1 MQPKSAEWVADQ
13 VKWPAGYPRQREYPH
28 PPPPSTNNSTTMI
41 NRVVISHLFSTSG
54 QCSLVTKAECAR
66 THGRNPKLPQV
77 VTCKSCRAE
86 AQQASR
92 LTSAIHASTE
102 VPPGTIRRVTLPER
116 RYFVLIDPSARCTC
130 CDDIW

>member
-1 MQPKSAEWVADQ
+1 MRSKSPYWVADQ

-66 THGRNPKLPQV
+66 THGRNPKAPASCYVQVLPV
-77 VTCKSCRAE
+77 R
-86 AQQASR
+86 
-92 LTSAIHASTE
+92 SATGQ
-102 VPPGTIRRVTLPER
+102 PTYLCNPR
-116 RYFVLIDPSARCTC
+116 FD
-130 CDDIW
+130 